1 MQSNLDEV
9 KILLISGKKHLYL
22 EKLTGMNLL
31 LSMPAGAEW
40 ILVFIFLLIAVVPLI
55 FFLLTLQNTLKV
67 ISEESRKMP
76 PSNVWLMFIPFLN
89 IVWQFIMVDRI
100 ADSISAEC
108 TRLNIPVKENRP
120 TYGIGLAW
128 NICNC
133 ITFIP
138 IIGALAALVTFILYW
153 VNVSEFKN
161 LIKAN
166 QNNFMLDA
174 ERNIFHGDKIV

>member
-1 MQSNLDEV
+1 MPEGFEWM
-9 KILLISGKKHLYL
+9 LI
-22 EKLTGMNLL
+22 
-31 LSMPAGAEW
+31 
-40 ILVFIFLLIAVVPLI
+40 IIFLLITVVPLI
-55 FFLLTLQNTLKV
+55 FFLLNLQNTLQV
-67 ISEESRKMP
+67 ISEENRRMS
-76 PSNVWLMFIPFLN
+76 PSNVWLMLIPFFN
-89 IVWQFIMVDRI
+89 IVWQFIMVARI

-133 ITFIP
+133 VTFIP
-138 IIGALAALVTFILYW
+138 IIGGFSALITLILYW
-153 VNVSEFKN
+153 VKVSEFKN

-166 QNNFMLDA
+166 QNDFMLDA

>member
-1 MQSNLDEV
+1 MPSASEW
-9 KILLISGKKHLYL
+9 
-22 EKLTGMNLL
+22 MLL
-31 LSMPAGAEW
+31 L
-40 ILVFIFLLIAVVPLI
+40 IFLLIAVVPLI
-55 FFLLTLQNTLKV
+55 FFLLNQQNTLQI
-67 ISEESRKMP
+67 ISEENRKMSP
-76 PSNVWLMFIPFLN
+76 FNVWLMLIPFFN

-108 TRLNIPVKENRP
+108 SRLNIPVKENRP

-133 ITFIP
+133 VTFIP
-138 IIGALAALVTFILYW
+138 IMGGLAALVTLILYW
-153 VNVSEFKN
+153 VKVSEFKN

-174 ERNIFHGDKIV
+174 ERNIFHGDRIV